1 MRGSEDTDLAALDR
15 RFHVHPFTDPED
27 LERQPARVLRSGKGC
42 WLEDGDGRRVLD
54 AMAGLW
60 CVQVGYGQARLAAAA
75 AEQMR
80 RLPYYNTFFRST
92 TEPTVRLARKLAEL
106 LPGDLNHV
114 FFASSGSEAND
125 TIVRMVRRFWDL
137 AGQPDKKTIISRE
150 HAYHGST
157 LAGASLGGM
166 AKMHAQGDLPLP
178 GFVHVMPP
186 YQYRYGR
193 PQESREAFGLRA
205 AQAVE
210 DKILELGPGRVGAF
224 FGEPVMGA
232 GGVIPPPDSY
242 WPEVQRICRQHD
254 VLLVADEVISGF
266 GRTGRWFG
274 CETYGIQPDF
284 VALAKGITS
293 GYVPLSAVVMSSR
306 IHEVMKGGGVL
317 AHGYTYS
324 GHPVGAAVALENIG
338 LLEAGIVDRVGRST
352 GPYLQ
357 ERLGELSAHPLVGEV
372 RGVGMIAGIE
382 LARPEGAA
390 SHRTRGRSNAEPPR
404 AEAERGARD
413 TAANDAAAGDGRGPA
428 EARRFD
434 PPGRAGRA
442 LDDHAWREG
451 LIIRAMG
458 DTIGICPPLTI
469 TASEID
475 ALASRLER
483 ALDGARVELD
493 EAH

>member
-1 MRGSEDTDLAALDR
+1 MKDGAEGTDLAALDR
-15 RFHVHPFTDPED
+15 QHHVHPFTDPLD
-27 LERQPARVLRSGKGC
+27 LEDQPARLLRRGRGC
-42 WLEDGDGRRVLD
+42 WLEDGEGRRVLD
-54 AMAGLW
+54 AMSGLW
-60 CVQVGYGQARLAAAA
+60 CVQVGYGHERLAAVA

-80 RLPYYNTFFRST
+80 SLPYYNTFFRST

-125 TIVRMVRRFWDL
+125 TIVRLVRRYWDL
-137 AGQPDKKTIISRE
+137 AGKPDKKTIISRE

-157 LAGASLGGM
+157 LAGASLSGM
-166 AKMHAQGDLPLP
+166 SRMHQQGDLPLP

-186 YQYRYGR
+186 YQYVYGNR
-193 PQESREAFGLRA
+193 GESEEDFGVRA
-205 AQAVE
+205 AQALE
-210 DKILELGPGRVGAF
+210 EKILELGAHRVGAF

-232 GGVIPPPDSY
+232 GGVIPPPATY
-242 WPEVQRICRQHD
+242 WPEVQRICRKHD

-274 CETYGIQPDF
+274 IETYGIEPDF

-293 GYVPLSAVVMSSR
+293 GYIPLSAVVMTAR
-306 IHEVMKGGGVL
+306 VHEALRQGGVL

-324 GHPVGAAVALENIG
+324 GHPVGAAVALENIR
-338 LLEAGIVDRVGRST
+338 LLEDGIVETVGAST

-357 ERLGELSAHPLVGEV
+357 KRLRWLSAHPLVGEV
-372 RGVGMIAGIE
+372 RGVGLIGGIE
-382 LARPEGAA
+382 LARPEGTSGLKAGSRQEHPA
-390 SHRTRGRSNAEPPR
+390 SGPVSARAGTRGFE
-404 AEAERGARD
+404 
-413 TAANDAAAGDGRGPA
+413 
-428 EARRFD
+428 
-434 PPGRAGRA
+434 PPGRAGRT

-458 DTIGICPPLTI
+458 DTIGVCPPLTI

-475 ALASRLER
+475 ALVSRLDI
-483 ALDGARVELD
+483 ALDRTLAGLD
-493 EAH
+493 GSS